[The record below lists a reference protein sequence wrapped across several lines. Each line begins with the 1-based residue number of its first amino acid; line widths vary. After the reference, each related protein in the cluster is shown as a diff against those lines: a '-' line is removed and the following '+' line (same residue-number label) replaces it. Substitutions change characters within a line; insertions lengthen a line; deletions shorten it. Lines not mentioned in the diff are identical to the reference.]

1 MNSINIINI
10 NLYNNTIHKFQSML
24 DILVTIFHFLNY

>member
-10 NLYNNTIHKFQSML
+10 NLHNNTIHKLQRML
-24 DILVTIFHFLNY
+24 DILLTIFEFLNY

>member
-10 NLYNNTIHKFQSML
+10 NLYNNTIHELQRML
-24 DILVTIFHFLNY
+24 DILVTIFEFLNY